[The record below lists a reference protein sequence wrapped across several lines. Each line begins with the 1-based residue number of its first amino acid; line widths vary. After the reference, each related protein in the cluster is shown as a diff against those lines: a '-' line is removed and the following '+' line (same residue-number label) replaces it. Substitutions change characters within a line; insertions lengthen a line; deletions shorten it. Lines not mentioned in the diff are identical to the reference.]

1 MAIPFSRLNTA
12 IPIMTV
18 TIEDD
23 GRKVSEGVEREI
35 LPIEVPNRNEQ
46 LVRLVEKR
54 PRHARSQRGE
64 HHGSHAHSLR
74 KPDNDQHRGERAER
88 EELACMP
95 YPAHGYLLDELR
107 KQTIRPCMR
116 DNGFQERVEAA
127 RQRYAFRR
135 ALRGKVEDCRA
146 DADETQRDEGA
157 SRISHSC
164 RPSSDRASSLQG
176 FIDLL

>member
-1 MAIPFSRLNTA
+1 MHAPNEAS
-12 IPIMTV
+12 IMVPTL
-18 TIEDD
+18 
-23 GRKVSEGVEREI
+23 I
-35 LPIEVPNRNEQ
+35 LCENQ
-46 LVRLVEKR
+46 TMT
-54 PRHARSQRGE
+54 ST
-64 HHGSHAHSLR
+64 
-74 KPDNDQHRGERAER
+74 ER